1 MKLEEFNLIRKK
13 SQFLKETNTLESK
26 FSNRSDDKKIVIIE
40 DLFSKIM
47 LELGLDLKDKS
58 LRETPKRVA
67 KMYVKEIFRGLDK
80 KNKPQI
86 SLFDNKFGYEKMLT
100 QSNINLISICE
111 HHFLPFVGHA
121 HLGYMSSGKII
132 GLSKL
137 NRIVKFFSQRP
148 QLQER
153 LTKEIFFEIQNIL
166 NTESVIIIIKAKHLC
181 ISCRGVEDTSSV
193 TSTMEYGGDFNI
205 NSKRDEFFTLIKN
218 V

>member
-13 SQFLKETNTLESK
+13 SKFSKETNILESE
-26 FSNRSDDKKIVIIE
+26 FSNRSDDEKIAIIE

-47 LELGLDLKDKS
+47 LELGLDLHDES
-58 LRETPKRVA
+58 LRKTPKRVA

-193 TSTMEYGGDFNI
+193 TSTMEYGGNFNI
-205 NSKRDEFFTLIKN
+205 TSKRDEFFTLIKN

>member
-1 MKLEEFNLIRKK
+1 
-13 SQFLKETNTLESK
+13 
-26 FSNRSDDKKIVIIE
+26 
-40 DLFSKIM
+40 
-47 LELGLDLKDKS
+47 
-58 LRETPKRVA
+58 
-67 KMYVKEIFRGLDK
+67 
-80 KNKPQI
+80 
-86 SLFDNKFGYEKMLT
+86 MLT

>member
-1 MKLEEFNLIRKK
+1 
-13 SQFLKETNTLESK
+13 
-26 FSNRSDDKKIVIIE
+26 
-40 DLFSKIM
+40 M
-47 LELGLDLKDKS
+47 LELGLDLHDES
-58 LRETPKRVA
+58 LRKTPKRVA

-153 LTKEIFFEIQNIL
+153 LTKEIFFEIQKCVL
-166 NTESVIIIIKAKHLC
+166 F
-181 ISCRGVEDTSSV
+181 GQ
-193 TSTMEYGGDFNI
+193 
-205 NSKRDEFFTLIKN
+205 
-218 V
+218 